1 MDDDKKIYDCV
12 IIGGGVIGTSIA
24 YQLSRKSGEFLLL
37 EKQNDICFGT
47 SKANSG
53 IAHGGYDAIPGS
65 NKAKFNV
72 QGINMMKDL
81 NDDLQF
87 LYKEIGALV
96 ICHSE
101 EDLPRLQEIKE
112 RGVQNGVEGLEII
125 KREQILK
132 LEPNVADDVVYALYC
147 KKAGIVNPFLMT
159 VAFAQMANINGV
171 EFKMNQKVIDI
182 AKYGDNWLIKT
193 NSSKYMTKTIVNAAG
208 VYSDELS
215 NMVSDNKYDIRARKG
230 EYLLLDK
237 ESYGAVNSVIF
248 DLPTHRGKGVLVAP
262 TSDNNIIVGP
272 TSKFIDT
279 KSDVTTSSDGLEKV
293 IELSGYMVKDIKYSS
308 VITSFTGLRAH
319 EQGGDFVLNEEVSGF
334 FNCVGIESPGLT
346 AAPAIGV
353 YMADLVSQ
361 KINLHDNIGF
371 IEKREPIKRISEL
384 SYEEVEE
391 LIKKDERFAN
401 VICRCE
407 KVSEMEIVDSLTTP
421 VPANSLDGI
430 KLRTRAMAGRCQGG
444 FCLPKIL
451 EIIKRE
457 KDIDFESILKNN
469 EGSTLIV
476 GKTK

>member
-1 MDDDKKIYDCV
+1 MDSNSRIYDCI

-24 YQLSRKSGEFLLL
+24 YQLARKKGDFLLL

-53 IAHGGYDAIPGS
+53 IAHGGYDAKPGS
-65 NKAKFNV
+65 NKAKFNAL
-72 QGINMMKDL
+72 GINMMSKL
-81 NDDLQF
+81 NEDLQF

-101 EDLPRLQEIKE
+101 EDLPRLKEIYN
-112 RGVQNGVEGLEII
+112 RGLENGVEGLSILN
-125 KREQILK
+125 REQILEI
-132 LEPNVADDVVYALYC
+132 EPNIADDVVYALHS

-171 EFKMNQKVIDI
+171 DLRMNQEVLNIEKLDD
-182 AKYGDNWLIKT
+182 KWLLKTKDNQYI
-193 NSSKYMTKTIVNAAG
+193 TKTIVNAAG
-208 VYSDELS
+208 VYSDNLS
-215 NMVSDNKYDIRARKG
+215 NMISDNKYEIRARKG
-230 EYLLLDK
+230 EYILLDK
-237 ESYGAVNSVIF
+237 ESYGVVNSVIF

-272 TSKFIDT
+272 TSRFIEGKDDI
-279 KSDVTTSSDGLEKV
+279 STSSEGLDKV
-293 IELSGYMVKDIKYSS
+293 IELSGYMVKNIEYAS

-319 EQGGDFVLNEEVSGF
+319 ETGDDFILNEEKPGF

-353 YMADLVSQ
+353 YMADLVS
-361 KINLHDNIGF
+361 KKLGLEDNEHF
-371 IEKREPIKRISEL
+371 IEKRNPIERIAEVD
-384 SYEEVEE
+384 YEALEK
-391 LIKKDERFAN
+391 LIKEDRRFAN

-407 KVSEMEIVDSLTTP
+407 KVSEMEIIDALNTP

-444 FCLPKIL
+444 FCIPKIL

-457 KDIDFESILKNN
+457 KDIDYESILKNN